1 MSEPATILIFDSGVG
16 GLTVFREIA
25 AALPGARYIY
35 VADDAGFPYGN
46 QPEAA
51 LIARILDVVG
61 AAIAQH
67 APDLVVV
74 ACNTAST
81 LALSQLRA
89 KFPVPF
95 VGTVPAIK
103 PACAQSQSKRIAVLG
118 TQATVSREY
127 THALIREFATGC
139 DVVLVG
145 SAHLASYAEAELA
158 GAPVADDAIKAE
170 IAPCFIEAQGRR
182 TDTVVLACTHYPL
195 LTARFRTVAPW
206 PVEWLDPAPA
216 IARRV
221 ADLLRARPLAAAVTA
236 PTIVFT
242 SGRAPSPALAKALAG
257 FGF

>member
-1 MSEPATILIFDSGVG
+1 M
-16 GLTVFREIA
+16 
-25 AALPGARYIY
+25 
-35 VADDAGFPYGN
+35 
-46 QPEAA
+46 
-51 LIARILDVVG
+51 
-61 AAIAQH
+61 
-67 APDLVVV
+67 
-74 ACNTAST
+74 
-81 LALSQLRA
+81 
-89 KFPVPF
+89 PF

-127 THALIREFATGC
+127 TRALIREFASGC

-145 SAHLASYAEAELA
+145 SSHLASYAEAELA
-158 GAPVADDAIKAE
+158 GLPVADDAIKAE
-170 IAPCFIEAQGRR
+170 IASCFVEAQGRR

-195 LTARFRTVAPW
+195 LTARFRAVAPW

-221 ADLLRARPLAAAVTA
+221 ADLLRARPPAAAVAA